1 MAQGQRPR
9 RLPKTTRVDVLDEDF
24 EKLLVDAVEKL
35 VKAANP
41 RRVRRIDGLLLD
53 FRDEEGS
60 NQSLYEYYRR
70 VVGEAFLDALGTR

>member
-1 MAQGQRPR
+1 MTTRQRPR

-53 FRDEEGS
+53 FRDEPGS
-60 NQSLYEYYRR
+60 LPALYEYYKR
-70 VVGEAFLDALGTR
+70 VVGEAFLDAIGQR

>member
-1 MAQGQRPR
+1 MVNRTRPR

-24 EKLLVDAVEKL
+24 EKLLVDAVGKL
-35 VKAANP
+35 VKAPNP

-53 FRDEEGS
+53 FRDEPGS
-60 NQSLYEYYRR
+60 LPALYEYYKR